1 MKIINPIFVS
11 MALVVATLFF
21 CGKKMNFLL
30 YTLLGRIIIVLFI
43 IGLTIVNKYA
53 GIVATFTISALYYHT
68 DYKEGFVEANE
79 DDDEDDEDDEDDDE
93 PQNAEYSSG
102 PAFTPTGGDI
112 SSSSAVFP
120 SDANPPIETP
130 PVIEPPST
138 TPIESSSTTFDE
150 SSSS

>member
-1 MKIINPIFVS
+1 M
-11 MALVVATLFF
+11 
-21 CGKKMNFLL
+21 
-30 YTLLGRIIIVLFI
+30 VLFI

-53 GIVATFTISALYYHT
+53 GIIATLTISALYYHT
-68 DYKEGFVEANE
+68 DYRKGFVEGGPEA
-79 DDDEDDEDDEDDDE
+79 DDDDDAV
-93 PQNAEYSSG
+93 QNAEYSSG
-102 PAFTPTGGDI
+102 PAVTPAGGDI

-138 TPIESSSTTFDE
+138 TPIESATPVE

>member
-1 MKIINPIFVS
+1 MKKINPIFVS

-21 CGKKMNFLL
+21 CGKNMNFLL
-30 YTLLGRIIIVLFI
+30 YTLLGRIIMVLFI

-53 GIVATFTISALYYHT
+53 GIIATLTISALYYHT
-68 DYKEGFVEANE
+68 DYREGLVEGGPKAGQDDDD
-79 DDDEDDEDDEDDDE
+79 DDDEDEA

-102 PAFTPTGGDI
+102 PAVTPTSGDI

-120 SDANPPIETP
+120 SDANPPIEIP

-138 TPIESSSTTFDE
+138 TPIESSSATPI
-150 SSSS
+150 